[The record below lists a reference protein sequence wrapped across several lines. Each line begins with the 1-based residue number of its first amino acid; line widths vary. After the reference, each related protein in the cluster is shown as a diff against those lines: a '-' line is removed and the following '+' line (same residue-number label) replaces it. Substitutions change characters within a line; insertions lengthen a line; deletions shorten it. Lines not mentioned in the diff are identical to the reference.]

1 MCTALNPRSQPMLE
15 ITPDKRNSGFAL
27 RKCGLEGRSWAGG
40 VDVSLWQL
48 EPLITEQGRR
58 KTATPSLAPPSQ
70 SPSHR
75 WRSSYVALWGLGAP
89 AQCDR
94 AWKSLESSRNLPQQ
108 CRSAWFPELW
118 PWTKLFRV
126 KVKLFADILVELTHF
141 LHIHILKLCRVFWW
155 LLPGCIVETAGI
167 GWNIHLKI
175 RKNLKYL
182 YAGLPALKHKELFSF
197 YSKSMLLRQSHF
209 KGLKHRAPRVSKD
222 FGVGRQWKKS
232 RLKVLELNLN
242 FIKKVKKI
250 LHGK

>member
-1 MCTALNPRSQPMLE
+1 MLE

-89 AQCDR
+89 AQRDR

-108 CRSAWFPELW
+108 CRSA
-118 PWTKLFRV
+118 
-126 KVKLFADILVELTHF
+126 
-141 LHIHILKLCRVFWW
+141 
-155 LLPGCIVETAGI
+155 
-167 GWNIHLKI
+167 
-175 RKNLKYL
+175 
-182 YAGLPALKHKELFSF
+182 
-197 YSKSMLLRQSHF
+197 
-209 KGLKHRAPRVSKD
+209 
-222 FGVGRQWKKS
+222 
-232 RLKVLELNLN
+232 
-242 FIKKVKKI
+242 
-250 LHGK
+250 